1 MKNRSNMLLLGV
13 LFASGCTTI
22 PDHFPELS
30 DSVESLSGY
39 RISKTST
46 EDTGDLNALISELST
61 RPLILKSAVQIAL
74 LNNPLLQATYQD
86 LDIAVAELIRAKRP
100 MNPELSMG
108 FIFPDDGNEF
118 EISIVQN
125 FMNLLTIPIRSKIAE
140 AELESVKLDITG
152 QVLDVIAQARV
163 AYYEYLAGRESIAM
177 LHQVVQ

>member
-1 MKNRSNMLLLGV
+1 MTNEERRLLMKNRSNMLLLGV
-13 LFASGCTTI
+13 MFVTGCTTI
-22 PDHFPELS
+22 TDRFPELS

-46 EDTGDLNALISELST
+46 ENTGNLKALTSELLT
-61 RPLILKSAVQIAL
+61 RPLTLKSAVQIAL
-74 LNNPLLQATYQD
+74 LNNPLLQATYHD
-86 LDIAVAELIRAKRP
+86 LDIAVAELVRANRP
-100 MNPELSMG
+100 MNPELSTG
-108 FIFPDDGNEF
+108 FIFPNDANEF

-163 AYYEYLAGRESIAM
+163 MPDET
-177 LHQVVQ
+177 